1 MHFGKVTVRR
11 ADRIVV
17 LDSGRII
24 ETGTHDELVGR
35 GGSTSACTRCSF
47 WKPTPGERNQV
58 AAANFA
64 GTDECILLPGVGRP
78 KWEIRPKTPFIWYRG
93 NLDMRAMP
101 IVLGMLLMVVGG
113 LPVAA
118 QKAASA
124 KKVYYYSSDQVKK
137 TFGRDPANDQ
147 GTSGILGEL
156 LDSKTNPLFKGASS
170 YKVTVRRK
178 ERKQD
183 PEFHKSK
190 THIFYVLE
198 GSATLVTGGKISGSA
213 EGVEDEGGTKFQGQ
227 TVEGGETWKL
237 DKGSIIVVPAGVVHW
252 FKEIPDA
259 PWIAFNVELF

>member
-1 MHFGKVTVRR
+1 MSVYYFLVSEGQNGKFGLK
-11 ADRIVV
+11 
-17 LDSGRII
+17 
-24 ETGTHDELVGR
+24 
-35 GGSTSACTRCSF
+35 
-47 WKPTPGERNQV
+47 
-58 AAANFA
+58 
-64 GTDECILLPGVGRP
+64 
-78 KWEIRPKTPFIWYRG
+78 PFIRYRG
-93 NLDMRAMP
+93 NLAMRAMP
-101 IVLGMLLMVVGG
+101 LVLGTLLMAVGC

-118 QKAASA
+118 QNAASA

-147 GTSGILGEL
+147 GTNGILGEL

-198 GSATLVTGGKISGSA
+198 GSATLVTGGKLSGSA
-213 EGVEDEGGTKFQGQ
+213 EGVEDEGGTKFHGQ
-227 TVEGGETWKL
+227 TVDGGETWKL

-252 FKEIPDA
+252 FKEIPGA

>member
-1 MHFGKVTVRR
+1 MCPFREIAAEERVPQRFFRPPVCSLPSKARSPR
-11 ADRIVV
+11 
-17 LDSGRII
+17 
-24 ETGTHDELVGR
+24 THDVNRARWTISIPLASRE
-35 GGSTSACTRCSF
+35 S
-47 WKPTPGERNQV
+47 
-58 AAANFA
+58 AANFA
-64 GTDECILLPGVGRP
+64 GTDECILLPGVGRQNG
-78 KWEIRPKTPFIWYRG
+78 KFGLKPFIRYRG
-93 NLDMRAMP
+93 NLAMRAMP
-101 IVLGMLLMVVGG
+101 IVLGTLFMAVGC

-118 QKAASA
+118 QNAASA

-147 GTSGILGEL
+147 GTNGILGEL

-213 EGVEDEGGTKFQGQ
+213 EGVEDEGGTKFHGQ
-227 TVEGGETWKL
+227 TVDGGETWKL

-252 FKEIPDA
+252 FKEIPGA

>member
-1 MHFGKVTVRR
+1 
-11 ADRIVV
+11 
-17 LDSGRII
+17 
-24 ETGTHDELVGR
+24 
-35 GGSTSACTRCSF
+35 
-47 WKPTPGERNQV
+47 
-58 AAANFA
+58 
-64 GTDECILLPGVGRP
+64 
-78 KWEIRPKTPFIWYRG
+78 
-93 NLDMRAMP
+93 MRAMP
-101 IVLGMLLMVVGG
+101 IVLGTLLMAVGC

-124 KKVYYYSSDQVKK
+124 KKVYYYNSDQVKK

-147 GTSGILGEL
+147 GTNGILGEL

-213 EGVEDEGGTKFQGQ
+213 EGVEDEGGTKFHGQ

-252 FKEIPDA
+252 FKEIPGA

>member
-1 MHFGKVTVRR
+1 MLTNRR
-11 ADRIVV
+11 LPRRWSLSYSFVV
-17 LDSGRII
+17 YLDMLGLTGFQKLTDYARTLSPHLKYHAPSVIKSGMYSFPLASWSPPPTSR
-24 ETGTHDELVGR
+24 EPAGVYCLVPEGQN
-35 GGSTSACTRCSF
+35 GNLGL
-47 WKPTPGERNQV
+47 E
-58 AAANFA
+58 
-64 GTDECILLPGVGRP
+64 
-78 KWEIRPKTPFIWYRG
+78 PFIRYRG
-93 NLDMRAMP
+93 NLAMRAMP
-101 IVLGMLLMVVGG
+101 IVLGTLLMAIGC

-137 TFGRDPANDQ
+137 TFGKDPANDQ
-147 GTSGILGEL
+147 GTNGILGEL

-213 EGVEDEGGTKFQGQ
+213 EGVEDEGGTKFHGQ

-237 DKGSIIVVPAGVVHW
+237 DKGSIIVVPAGVDRKSV
-252 FKEIPDA
+252 
-259 PWIAFNVELF
+259 V